1 MAIVPMKRLELYGLK
16 RHKASYLAELQRLGL
31 VELIKPAAEERWTT
45 ESGEAIGRELHHID
59 ERLAEINRVLAVFER
74 FAPQRPS
81 FVEQFAGIK
90 TVLTWE
96 EQQNYLA
103 RQEDAVSLTDR
114 VFNAEKE
121 HTWLEQEKLR
131 VEREIAS
138 LQPWAGLDLPAED
151 WKGSKRVAL
160 LLGSFDRDPRL
171 LTEALASEQIAYYF
185 RQIGADDHRQYYIF
199 FCLRESPAE
208 EVLRAKGFLPARPEL
223 TTGAVGE
230 RLAVLTAKKQELA
243 ASLAQIEDKLKTL
256 AEERPL
262 FQTLYDFW
270 YNQRLQVEAKNQLLT
285 GKAVFGL
292 EGWVPAA
299 QCTRV
304 EQVITSLGLPHY
316 IRFIDPQTEEE
327 IPILLENKKV
337 VTPFEKLVEA
347 FSLPRQDEV
356 DPSAAI
362 APFFFLCYG
371 MALGDAGYGL
381 VLSLICVVL
390 MAKLTMG
397 PGGRKMAWLFFASGL
412 GAVFFGLLTSSIF
425 GYSLYPGFF
434 NVIEK
439 PQLLLIV
446 ALGLGL
452 VQLYTG
458 TVISAWISIKN
469 GDWAEAVLGKGVW
482 LLFLTGLLLTA
493 GGSQLG
499 LEAYAQPTK
508 YVTALTAGLLVI
520 GNARGK
526 KGFWAKLKAVPGG
539 LLNIYGSVGFFSD
552 VLSYSRLMA
561 LGLSGAVMGS
571 IINLFAEMTWGAPV
585 GWIFSIIIF
594 LFGHGLNF
602 GLNILGAY
610 VHSSRLQ
617 YLEFFNTFFTG
628 GGRPFAPL
636 KLEQINIF
644 LKKEREV

>member
-16 RHKASYLAELQRLGL
+16 RHKASFLSELQRLGL
-31 VELIKPAAEERWTT
+31 VELIKPAEEANRVET
-45 ESGEAIGRELHHID
+45 GEAIGSELRRID
-59 ERLAEINRVLAVFER
+59 EKLNEINRVLAIFER
-74 FAPQRPS
+74 FAPQKPN
-81 FVEQFAGIK
+81 FIEQFAGTK

-96 EQQNYLA
+96 EHQNYLA
-103 RQEDAVSLTDR
+103 KREEAARLSAEIFD
-114 VFNAEKE
+114 AEKE
-121 HTWLEQEKLR
+121 HTRLEQEKIK
-131 VEREIAS
+131 VEREIEN
-138 LQPWAGLDLPAED
+138 LQPWAGLDLPAEA
-151 WKGSKRVAL
+151 WNGSRRIGV
-160 LLGSFDRDPRL
+160 LLGSFDREPWI
-171 LTEALASEQIAYYF
+171 LTEALALEGIAYCF
-185 RQIGADDHRQYYIF
+185 CQVGADDYHSYLIF
-199 FCLRESPAE
+199 FYQRDSRAE
-208 EVLRAKGFLPARPEL
+208 EVLRAKGFVPVRPEL
-223 TTGAVGE
+223 TAGTVGE
-230 RLAVLTAKKQELA
+230 RLAVLNAKKQELET
-243 ASLAQIEDKLKTL
+243 SLARMEERLKTL

-262 FQTLYDFW
+262 FLTLNDYW
-270 YNQRLQVEAKNQLLT
+270 YNQRLQVEAHRQLLT

-299 QCTRV
+299 QASRV
-304 EQVITSLGLPHY
+304 EQVITALGLPNYLH
-316 IRFIDPQTEEE
+316 FSDPQEDEE

-337 VTPFEKLVEA
+337 FTPFEKLVEA

-381 VLSLICVVL
+381 LLSMICVVL
-390 MAKLTMG
+390 MAKITMR
-397 PGGRKMAWLFFASGL
+397 PGGRKMAWLFFVSGL

-425 GYSLYPGFF
+425 GYSLYPGLF

-458 TVISAWISIKN
+458 TVISAWMCIKN
-469 GDWAEAVLGKGVW
+469 GDWAEAIWGKGVW
-482 LLFLTGLLLTA
+482 LLFLTSLLLLA

-499 LEAYAQPTK
+499 LAAYAQPIK
-508 YVTALTAGLLVI
+508 YTTLVTAVLLIV
-520 GNARGK
+520 GNTRGK
-526 KGFWAKLKAVPGG
+526 KGLWAKLKAIPGG
-539 LLNIYGSVGFFSD
+539 LLTIYGSVSFFSD

-571 IINLFAEMTWGAPV
+571 IINLFVKMTWGAPV
-585 GWIFSIIIF
+585 GWIFAVVIF
-594 LFGHGLNF
+594 LFGHALNF

-636 KLEQINIF
+636 KLENINIF
-644 LKKEREV
+644 LKKKGEV